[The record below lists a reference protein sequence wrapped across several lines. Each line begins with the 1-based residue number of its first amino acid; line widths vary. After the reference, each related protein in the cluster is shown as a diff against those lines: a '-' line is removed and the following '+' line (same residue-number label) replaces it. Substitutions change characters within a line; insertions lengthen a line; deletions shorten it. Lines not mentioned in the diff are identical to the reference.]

1 MSDLV
6 RGRYPVTSPAAKLVG
21 LTANATQGN
30 IAIRSNAEW
39 PALGNWTDGALAAT
53 GVGAAVA
60 VPVEVGDTFTKVS
73 LLVGAA
79 AEATGT
85 HAFVAL
91 YSGIAVPALLAQ
103 STDLTGATAVGP
115 VNARFDFTLASAVT
129 VTQAIAPGG
138 FIYASIVVTA
148 TTVPTVATAS
158 IPTAIG
164 YQWYTAAP
172 LFLAATHG
180 SGLTTTAPGTIA
192 SPAAKAVAPIVFL
205 W

>member
-1 MSDLV
+1 MSLI
-6 RGRYPVTSPAAKLVG
+6 RGRYPATSPAAKLVG

-30 IAIRSNAEW
+30 IAVRSNAEW

-79 AEATGT
+79 AEGTGT

-129 VTQAIAPGG
+129 VTQANAPGG
-138 FIYASIVVTA
+138 FIYASIAVTA

-164 YQWYTAAP
+164 YQWYTAGP

-180 SGLTTTAPGTIA
+180 SALNATAAATIA
-192 SPAAKAVAPIVFL
+192 SPAAKAVAPIMFL